1 MDPIMILIAIVAL
14 PLIFFIPGY
23 VTFTVF
29 KVNKIENLKLS
40 FFETVFLQILS
51 SIVIAGLVAFTL
63 AMLGYFSLLAL
74 SGLLLIYCTIIG
86 IKFRVTFNLSNFPKP
101 ILNKQFLLL
110 LILIILAI
118 VLFFHP
124 FENITLFYD
133 AGPIVNSGVHIGQTG
148 SIVIYDQILAGMPDS
163 IRPIFYQMTPESVPR
178 YYGLQFRD
186 FGLYITD
193 LNRGRIIPQYLQLFP
208 TWIAIFYSIFGLE
221 GFLYVTPLFGVLSII
236 TIYFIGKNLFNW
248 KYGVICAFLLCANFI
263 QIWYSRY
270 PGAEMLFQFLF
281 FSGILLLILFDKTN
295 SMFFGIF
302 SSLCLGLLFL
312 TRVDAFFIL
321 IPISIY
327 FIYLKL
333 TTRLGKNHLIFL
345 ICFSCVVIYSI
356 LYYYYI
362 AYPYVFDQFSGVI
375 QVIKATFP
383 TFYKASPIIFLL
395 CILSYIGILNRK
407 YIFPSIEKVDK
418 YKPYFINFMVFITI
432 SILLWAYLNR
442 YDFPPGIGGS
452 NLMMLGWYITDIGV
466 LIGLIGLIL
475 MIYKKPRAHHIFI
488 LFISVFTLFFL
499 IHIQNQVI
507 HPWAMRRYVS
517 VVMPA
522 IIIGIVNMLFLVQ
535 KRISPRL
542 VALTVVL
549 ILLINISASGFILN
563 HTENEGML
571 DQVGEIANNFDSNS
585 IIIFSQSVLRGV
597 SFPLKY
603 IYNRNAILLPKE
615 PDDENIDE
623 FIEMV
628 NIWHQEEKEVYL
640 VNPSQKLK
648 DKLSTNIKID
658 TFLNYTI
665 ETKLL
670 KHTEAKSTLMG
681 PRNDPTDTSIE
692 IPSKIKRLSYDLTIY
707 ELKPIR

>member
-1 MDPIMILIAIVAL
+1 MILTAMIAL

-23 VTFTVF
+23 VTFNAF
-29 KVNKIENLKLS
+29 KVNDTDGIELS
-40 FFETVFLQILS
+40 FFETVFLQILC
-51 SIVIAGLVAFTL
+51 SIVITGLIAFTL
-63 AMLGYFSLLAL
+63 AMLGHFSLWPL
-74 SGLLLIYCTIIG
+74 SGLLLIYCAIIG
-86 IKFRVTFNLSNFPKP
+86 IKFRVTFNLSNYPKP
-101 ILNKQFLLL
+101 ILDKQFLLL
-110 LILIILAI
+110 SILIILAI

-133 AGPIVNSGVHIGQTG
+133 AGPIVNSGVHIEQTG
-148 SIVIYDQILAGMPDS
+148 SIVIYDEILASMPDS
-163 IRPIFYQMTPESVPR
+163 IKTIFYQMTPENVPH
-178 YYGLQFRD
+178 YYGLQFKN

-193 LNRGRIIPQYLQLFP
+193 LNQGRIIPQYLQLFP
-208 TWIAIFYSIFGLE
+208 TWIAIFYSIFGLD

-236 TIYFIGKNLFNW
+236 TIYLIGKNLFNW
-248 KYGVICAFLLCANFI
+248 KYGVICALLLSANFI
-263 QIWYSRY
+263 QIWFSRY

-312 TRVDAFFIL
+312 TRIDAIFIL
-321 IPISIY
+321 IPISVY

-333 TTRLGKNHLIFL
+333 NKRFGKNQLIYLICLIF
-345 ICFSCVVIYSI
+345 VVIYSV
-356 LYYYYI
+356 LYYYHI
-362 AYPYVFDQFSGVI
+362 AYPYVFDQFTGVI
-375 QVIKATFP
+375 HVIKVTFP
-383 TFYKASPIIFLL
+383 SFYKVPPIIFML
-395 CILSYIGILNRK
+395 CILAYIAILNRK
-407 YIFPSIEKVDK
+407 YIFPSTKKVDK
-418 YKPYFINFMVFITI
+418 YKPYLINGMVCISI

-442 YDFPPGIGGS
+442 YDFGPGIGGS

-466 LIGLIGLIL
+466 LMGIIGLVL
-475 MIYKKPRAHHIFI
+475 MVYNKPRAHHIFI

-499 IHIQNQVI
+499 MHIQNQVI
-507 HPWAMRRYVS
+507 HPWVMRRYVS
-517 VVMPA
+517 VVMPS
-522 IIIGIVNMLFLVQ
+522 IIIGMVNMLFLVQ
-535 KRISPRL
+535 KRIGPKL

-549 ILLINISASGFILN
+549 ILLINISTSGFILN

-585 IIIFSQSVLRGV
+585 IIIFSQPVLRSV

-603 IYNRNAILLPKE
+603 IYNLNTILLPKE
-615 PDDENIDE
+615 PNDENIDE

-628 NIWHQEEKEVYL
+628 NIWHQEGKEVYL

-681 PRNDPTDTSIE
+681 PKNDPTDTSIE
-692 IPSKIKRLSYDLTIY
+692 IPRDIERVADELIIYKLNLSVI
-707 ELKPIR
+707 

>member
-1 MDPIMILIAIVAL
+1 
-14 PLIFFIPGY
+14 
-23 VTFTVF
+23 
-29 KVNKIENLKLS
+29 
-40 FFETVFLQILS
+40 
-51 SIVIAGLVAFTL
+51 
-63 AMLGYFSLLAL
+63 
-74 SGLLLIYCTIIG
+74 
-86 IKFRVTFNLSNFPKP
+86 
-101 ILNKQFLLL
+101 
-110 LILIILAI
+110 